1 MFSRIVYDFCVEMFR
16 SRFSHPL
23 SALAWWACALLIV
36 GSAFFYYPKWRQS
49 KTEATLSW
57 DVSGYYFYLPA
68 FLIYGDARELAWR
81 DSILQKY
88 HPTPDLQQ
96 AFRHEPSGHYV
107 MKYPVGQALQMLP
120 WFTVGHLLAAPLGY
134 AADGFSRPYQA
145 AISWGSLFVAL
156 LGLWYLRKAL
166 LYYYQDAVVAA
177 TLLCIVWG
185 TNYLNYTAFD
195 GAMTHNW
202 LFTLYGLIIYHT
214 IRYYDQPSLMRA
226 AGIGLMVG
234 WAVITRPT
242 ELWTAFIPLLWG
254 WDSWAKRWRHFN
266 EHKTHL
272 AVAATV
278 FAAMVSLQMLY
289 WRYAGGSWVIYSYEE
304 QGFNWL
310 KPHILDGLVSFKAGW
325 LIYSPMMILSI
336 VGLWHLW
343 RQHKPVAIAVLC
355 LVLPIMYVT
364 WAWDIWWYG
373 GSLGQR
379 AMVQSYPLWAFG
391 LAAWWHWILT
401 YTSDVR
407 VRREFTSPWAVVR
420 HTMRPSKWLVQA
432 GAVLLAGFFV
442 WHNLWWTHQAHLGG
456 LFLTEQMNKYYW
468 LAVWGRD
475 DISRDALKLLDTKD
489 EHYARPASPA
499 LRRIHLED
507 FERDTSAKSTTD
519 APING
524 TRSLRLD
531 ERNQWSAEITAIH
544 SRPAQHSDRP
554 KWIRATCTFRCDDK
568 EWESWRMTQFIVR
581 AFDRDRKLTERLIRL
596 QRHVDGNERKTISF
610 DTRLP
615 NTGQLDRVVVVFW
628 NAESRKTVRI
638 DDVTVEVF

>member
-1 MFSRIVYDFCVEMFR
+1 MFR
-16 SRFSHPL
+16 FRSASLL
-23 SALAWWACALLIV
+23 SLVAWWACAALIV

-68 FLIYGDARELAWR
+68 FMIYQDARKLEWK
-81 DSILQKY
+81 DSIFQKY

-96 AFRHEPSGHYV
+96 AFKHKPSGNYV
-107 MKYPVGQALQMLP
+107 FKYPMGQALQMLP
-120 WFTVGHLLAAPLGY
+120 WFTMAHLVAKPLGY

-145 AISWGSLFVAL
+145 AITWGSLCIAL
-156 LGLWYLRKAL
+156 LGLWYLRRILL
-166 LYYYQDAVVAA
+166 LYFQDSVVAC
-177 TLLCIVWG
+177 TLICIGWG

-202 LFTLYGLIIYHT
+202 LFTLYTLLIFNT
-214 IRYYDQPSLMRA
+214 IRYYERPTMWRA
-226 AGIGLMVG
+226 LVIGLLVG
-234 WAVITRPT
+234 WATITRPT
-242 ELWTAFIPLLWG
+242 ELLSILIPLLWG
-254 WDSWAKRWRHFN
+254 WDGWAKRSQHFN
-266 EHKTHL
+266 VIAPPYRGGVGVGL
-272 AVAATV
+272 LGLG
-278 FAAMVSLQMLY
+278 FMLFFQMTY
-289 WRYAGGSWVIYSYEE
+289 WRYAGGVWFIYSYED

-310 KPHILDGLVSFKAGW
+310 RPHILDGLVSFKAGW
-325 LIYSPMMILSI
+325 LIYTPMMLLSI
-336 VGLWHLW
+336 IGMFFLW
-343 RQHKPVAIAVLC
+343 RLHRGVAVAVLAF
-355 LVLPIMYVT
+355 VVPFMYVT

-391 LAAWWHWILT
+391 LAAFWHQVLI
-401 YTSDVR
+401 YTSDLR

-420 HTMRPSKWLVQA
+420 STLQPAKWLVQGSA
-432 GAVLLAGFFV
+432 ILVAAFFV

-489 EHYARPASPA
+489 EHYTRPENPQ
-499 LRRIHLED
+499 LRLLGIKD
-507 FERDTSAKSTTD
+507 FEQDTSSKLTTE
-519 APING
+519 APISG
-524 TRSLRLD
+524 TKSLIIN
-531 ERNQWSAEITAIH
+531 EKQQWSPELPFIH
-544 SRPAQHSDRP
+544 TQPPNHSNRPR
-554 KWIRATCTFRCDDK
+554 WIRATCTFRCDEK

-581 AFDRDRKLTERLIRL
+581 AMDGDRKLTERLVRL
-596 QRHVDGNERKTISF
+596 QRHIDGNETKTISF

-615 NTGQLDRVVVVFW
+615 NTGQLSRVVVVFW

-638 DDVTVEVF
+638 DDVRVEVF